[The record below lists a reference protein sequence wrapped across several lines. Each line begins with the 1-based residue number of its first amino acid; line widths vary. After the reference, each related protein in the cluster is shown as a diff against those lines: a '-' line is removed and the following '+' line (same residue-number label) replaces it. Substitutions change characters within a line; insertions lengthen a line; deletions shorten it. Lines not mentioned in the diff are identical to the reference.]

1 MIMKKN
7 INMKISN
14 AEVYKEDDVY
24 MVTETTKD
32 DTKTYNINDVL
43 DGLAGASNDSIT
55 ITTSEEVVPE

>member
-1 MIMKKN
+1 MKKN

-32 DTKTYNINDVL
+32 DTKTYNLNDVL
-43 DGLAGASNDSIT
+43 DGLAGASNVSIT

>member
-1 MIMKKN
+1 MKKN
-7 INMKISN
+7 INMKITN

-32 DTKTYNINDVL
+32 DTKTYNLNDVL
-43 DGLAGASNDSIT
+43 DGLAGASNVSIT

>member
-32 DTKTYNINDVL
+32 DTKTYNLNDVL
-43 DGLAGASNDSIT
+43 DGLAGASNVSIT